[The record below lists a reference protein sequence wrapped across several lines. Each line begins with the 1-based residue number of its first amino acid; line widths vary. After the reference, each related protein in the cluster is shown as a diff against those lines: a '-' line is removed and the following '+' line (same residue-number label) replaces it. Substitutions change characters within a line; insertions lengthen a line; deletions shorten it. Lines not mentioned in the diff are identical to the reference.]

1 MQIYGTFGSLLA
13 FWSDLEISFI
23 CRRVFKLV
31 SVMKFKIDKKTDFK
45 FKSNKNLSIN
55 RSILTPE
62 LRKSYITL
70 SFSKRSVLDF

>member
-31 SVMKFKIDKKTDFK
+31 SLMKFKIDKKTDGVF
-45 FKSNKNLSIN
+45 
-55 RSILTPE
+55 E
-62 LRKSYITL
+62 LVPNQRFERLGRRMGASRI
-70 SFSKRSVLDF
+70 